1 MSANAE
7 KGYVRSFYLECLF
20 FKHRFS
26 INWEIAVLGDA
37 EKMLSIRLATQKDS
51 ETIWSIIQPVIRAG
65 DTYALDSNMT
75 KDKALSYWMATDK
88 WTFVAEEN
96 DEIFGTY
103 YMKTNQAGGG
113 SHVCNCGYITS
124 ENTRRRGIARQ
135 MCEHSLTKAS
145 ELGFK
150 AMQYNCVLSTN
161 EGAVSLWKRLG
172 FDIVGTIPKVFKHP
186 TEGYVDAFVMYQF
199 LEQ

>member
-1 MSANAE
+1 MV
-7 KGYVRSFYLECLF
+7 Y
-20 FKHRFS
+20 
-26 INWEIAVLGDA
+26 
-37 EKMLSIRLATQKDS
+37 
-51 ETIWSIIQPVIRAG
+51 IQPVIRAG

-124 ENTRRRGIARQ
+124 ENTRGRGIARQ

-145 ELGFK
+145 EFGFK

-199 LEQ
+199 LKQ

>member
-1 MSANAE
+1 
-7 KGYVRSFYLECLF
+7 
-20 FKHRFS
+20 
-26 INWEIAVLGDA
+26 
-37 EKMLSIRLATQKDS
+37 MLNIRLASKKDAD
-51 ETIWSIIQPVIRAG
+51 TIWSIIQPIIRAG
-65 DTYALDSNMT
+65 DTYALDRKMT
-75 KDKALSYWMATDK
+75 KQEALSYWTSADK

-103 YMKTNQAGGG
+103 YMKANQAGGG

-124 ENTRRRGIARQ
+124 ENARGRGIARQ
-135 MCEHSLTKAS
+135 MCEHSLVKAL

-161 EGAVSLWKRLG
+161 EGAVRLWKSLG
-172 FDIVGTIPKVFKHP
+172 FDIVGKIPKVFHHP
-186 TEGYVDAFVMYQF
+186 SEEYVDAFVMYQF